1 MHIHT
6 YIYGEK
12 QRKFSIW
19 ENAKR
24 PANPVSFSGERE
36 SKKRANKS
44 NGREGNKQNGSTSV
58 NKQLFRWY
66 EWICLLFQ
74 LLLRRADALTSRYVI
89 SWPLLPTF
97 CLALWPE
104 YFPVSTLDQHTYI
117 HIYLQMYVH
126 NIVNLCLVFACLYV
140 HMYVYSYMV
149 VIRHANVHLCMYGI
163 SL

>member
-12 QRKFSIW
+12 QRKCSIW

-36 SKKRANKS
+36 SQKRANKTQ
-44 NGREGNKQNGSTSV
+44 GREGNKQNGSTSV

-66 EWICLLFQ
+66 EWMCLLFQ

-117 HIYLQMYVH
+117 STYIHIYLRMYVH
-126 NIVNLCLVFACLYV
+126 NIVYLCLVFACLYV
-140 HMYVYSYMV
+140 HKYVC
-149 VIRHANVHLCMYGI
+149 IFVHGGY
-163 SL
+163 